1 MAGDPGGG
9 MDWPRSL
16 SGAIPEVS
24 SHGPTRSPDL
34 LKGNTPQP
42 PERGTGGILP
52 LSTEWLLPFGDKTLQ
67 GNYLFDKD
75 SRSTW
80 VLLSTVSF
88 MNSTNSKSS
97 LELNGS
103 HGLSSCGSMGSESS
117 LKDAL
122 NSSEL
127 RIWVDFLL

>member
-52 LSTEWLLPFGDKTLQ
+52 LSTEWLLPFGDKTPQ

-75 SRSTW
+75 SRIRESD
-80 VLLSTVSF
+80 
-88 MNSTNSKSS
+88 
-97 LELNGS
+97 
-103 HGLSSCGSMGSESS
+103 SEGR
-117 LKDAL
+117 K
-122 NSSEL
+122 
-127 RIWVDFLL
+127 

>member
-52 LSTEWLLPFGDKTLQ
+52 LSTEWLLPFGDKTPQ

-75 SRSTW
+75 SRLEPICLISWYQVFWIPTTEQKEASQDLGFH
-80 VLLSTVSF
+80 VVTITV
-88 MNSTNSKSS
+88 
-97 LELNGS
+97 G
-103 HGLSSCGSMGSESS
+103 G
-117 LKDAL
+117 
-122 NSSEL
+122 
-127 RIWVDFLL
+127 FL